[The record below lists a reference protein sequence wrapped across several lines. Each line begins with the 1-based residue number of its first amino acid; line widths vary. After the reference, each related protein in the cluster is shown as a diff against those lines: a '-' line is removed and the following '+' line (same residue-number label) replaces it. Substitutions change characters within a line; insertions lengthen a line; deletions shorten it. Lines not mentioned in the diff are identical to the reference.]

1 VIIGEGLHVQVDVV
15 RPSELSDAERSAW
28 CALQQTSKELDSPF
42 LSPDWAL
49 AVQAAEGSESSA
61 RVAVFRDAEGQPK
74 AFMPLSIPFQTAR
87 PLGGAMC
94 DYQACVAE
102 PGFAIDPR
110 ALLEALGVAKFDFA
124 NVLRSQ
130 TAFAPYFKGV
140 LPAYSADLSQG
151 FERYAVWMGENEGI
165 LGDLQGL
172 RAEAE
177 STHGALKYRALSR
190 SREDLEQMLA
200 WRDEPMEPWAM
211 RLIEG
216 LFASRGQGFGGGL
229 FTLHAGDKLV
239 AAQFYLRGKR
249 TLHAWL
255 CGHDRAMDGLWPGL
269 LLSAGIMRWMDDKP
283 YDTVDFGVG
292 GAFSGR
298 PLCNVVRNVG
308 VGTVAHPAPGSLLR
322 SAAER
327 MRAAAGIPA
336 FTEIAA
342 FPARALRAVGGLR

>member
-1 VIIGEGLHVQVDVV
+1 LRVQVDVV
-15 RPSELSDAERSAW
+15 RPSELTDAERSAW
-28 CALQQTSKELDSPF
+28 SALQQTAKDFDSPF

-49 AVQAAEGSESSA
+49 AVQAAEGPESTA
-61 RVAVFRDAEGQPK
+61 RVAVFRDGDRPRG
-74 AFMPLSIPFQTAR
+74 FMPLSIPFQTAR

-94 DYQACVAE
+94 DYQGCVAE
-102 PGFAIDPR
+102 PGTPIDPM
-110 ALLEALGVAKFDFA
+110 ALIEALGVARFDFA

-130 TAFAPYFKGV
+130 TAFAPFFKGV

-151 FERYAVWMGENEGI
+151 YERYAMWMGENDGI
-165 LGDLQGL
+165 LGDLQAFRTEL
-172 RAEAE
+172 EA
-177 STHGALKYRALSR
+177 TVGPLKYRALSR
-190 SREDLEQMLA
+190 SRADLEQMLA
-200 WRDEPMEPWAM
+200 WRDEPMEPWAQ
-211 RLIEG
+211 RLIDN

-229 FTLHAGDKLV
+229 FTLHCGERLV
-239 AAQFYLRGKR
+239 AAQFYLRGTR

-255 CGHDRAMDGLWPGL
+255 CAHDRGIDRYWPGL

-298 PLCNVVRNVG
+298 QLCNVVRNIG
-308 VGTVAHPAPGSLLR
+308 IGTVAHPQPGSLLR
-322 SAAER
+322 TAAEK

-342 FPARALRAVGGLR
+342 LPVRALRAVGGLR

>member
-1 VIIGEGLHVQVDVV
+1 MQVEVV
-15 RPSELSDAERSAW
+15 RPSELTDAERSAW
-28 CALQQTSKELDSPF
+28 SLLQQTSKELDSPF

-49 AVQAAEGSESSA
+49 AVQAAEGPDSSA
-61 RVAVFRDAEGQPK
+61 RVAVFRDDEGR
-74 AFMPLSIPFQTAR
+74 ARGFMPLSIPFQTAR

-94 DYQACVAE
+94 DHQACIAE
-102 PGFAIDPR
+102 PGFGIDPH
-110 ALLEALGVAKFDFA
+110 ALIEALGVAKFDFA

-151 FERYAVWMGENEGI
+151 YERYAVWMGENEGI
-165 LGDLQGL
+165 LGELQGL
-172 RAEAE
+172 RSEIA
-177 STHGALKYRALSR
+177 THHGELRYRALSR

-200 WRDEPMEPWAM
+200 WREEPMEPWAE
-211 RLIEG
+211 RLIDN
-216 LFASRGQGFGGGL
+216 LFSARGQGFGGGL
-229 FTLHAGDKLV
+229 FTLHCGDKLV

-255 CGHDRAMDGLWPGL
+255 CAHDRALDRFWPGL

-283 YDTVDFGVG
+283 YDTLDFGVG

-298 PLCNVVRNVG
+298 HLCNVVRNVG
-308 VGTVAHPAPGSLLR
+308 VGSVAHPAPASLLR
-322 SAAER
+322 HAAQK

-342 FPARALRAVGGLR
+342 LPGRALRAVGGLR